1 MTIERAGDDG
11 TVQLL
16 RNGDEAFPAWL
27 EAIESAREEIL
38 LEMYWFDS
46 DRTGRRF
53 ADALAERARA
63 GVDVLL
69 VFDSVGS
76 LGTDRTM
83 FDELKSAGVQIREFH
98 PIAPWRARFRLD
110 RVTMRDHRKILVVD
124 EVVAFTGGIN
134 ICDQAAS
141 KDEGGGGWRDDA
153 VRVTG
158 RPVVEL
164 RALFFDTWL
173 RLGGKPPARRPGPA
187 RRARKQLTAAARF
200 ETGEIVA
207 APGGWRARISRVA
220 APSSE
225 LEITRTSQRPAVQVI
240 GHNTWSAQRT
250 IRNMY
255 VRQIRS
261 ARYRILVAN
270 SYFLPDNTVR
280 RALERAARRGVEVRV
295 VVPEKSD
302 VPSVGW
308 AARALYASLMSA
320 GVHVHFW
327 LEGMMHAKSAVI
339 DEWATVGS
347 YNLDYR
353 SLRYNLEVN
362 VASREAAFVESVET
376 SIRSDLARCRE
387 VDRAAWA
394 RRPWIEKVFEWCAYL
409 VRKFL

>member
-141 KDEGGGGWRDDA
+141 KD
-153 VRVTG
+153 
-158 RPVVEL
+158 
-164 RALFFDTWL
+164 
-173 RLGGKPPARRPGPA
+173 
-187 RRARKQLTAAARF
+187 
-200 ETGEIVA
+200 
-207 APGGWRARISRVA
+207 
-220 APSSE
+220 
-225 LEITRTSQRPAVQVI
+225 
-240 GHNTWSAQRT
+240 
-250 IRNMY
+250 
-255 VRQIRS
+255 
-261 ARYRILVAN
+261 
-270 SYFLPDNTVR
+270 
-280 RALERAARRGVEVRV
+280 
-295 VVPEKSD
+295 
-302 VPSVGW
+302 
-308 AARALYASLMSA
+308 
-320 GVHVHFW
+320 
-327 LEGMMHAKSAVI
+327 
-339 DEWATVGS
+339 
-347 YNLDYR
+347 
-353 SLRYNLEVN
+353 
-362 VASREAAFVESVET
+362 
-376 SIRSDLARCRE
+376 
-387 VDRAAWA
+387 
-394 RRPWIEKVFEWCAYL
+394 
-409 VRKFL
+409 